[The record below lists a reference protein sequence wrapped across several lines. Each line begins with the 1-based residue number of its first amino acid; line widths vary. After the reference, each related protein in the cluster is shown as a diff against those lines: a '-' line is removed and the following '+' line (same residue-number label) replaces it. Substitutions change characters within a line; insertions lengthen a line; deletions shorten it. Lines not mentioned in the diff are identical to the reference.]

1 MSQRSKLIMKLA
13 QSQRSTEGRK
23 IKCWEVVRNEIP
35 GKEEVDNHQKKF
47 DRSHL
52 GTAENRNEIF
62 DDFKENVTNNT
73 ECPKKDVNGPL
84 INSSVST
91 YKDQSN
97 FLQAEN
103 NNLSNTCIERNS
115 VAQHLDDF
123 PGSSENADPFANSD
137 DSDKDPDYLL
147 SSDITNSTHSVT
159 EKVQQKPEEQQHTEP
174 KKTRKRKRNTSGW
187 KKNAA
192 KIARNSGKG
201 YVSTSISR
209 KVMKAREMKR
219 PCTETCKLKCSSKI
233 TTESRKLIFEN
244 YWALGDIQRQRDYLS
259 SCMAPIKPK
268 YQYHRNETKRRDNNA
283 FHFTINGTPIRVC
296 KLFFKSTL
304 DITDRPIR
312 TVIDKKSQVG
322 GMVLT
327 DLRGKHGKHR
337 KLDHGIKDGIRRHIN
352 SIPRIESHYTRARSS
367 CEYTEGGKS
376 LRDLHRDYVKECTE
390 NNIPYGNYL
399 MYHHIFTHEYNI
411 SFFRPKKDQCSICAT
426 YANANQNEQESLKD
440 EFEKHLS
447 EKNLSRTEKQSD
459 KQKISDNYILAC
471 FDLQAV
477 MPCPKGETS
486 TFYYKSKLNVLNF
499 TVYELR
505 QNEKGDQC
513 YCYVWDE
520 TQGQRGANEIGSC
533 LFKYI
538 EQKSK
543 TNLDGAIEI
552 LLYSDNCV
560 GQQKNRY
567 ILSMYIYA
575 LLTFQNIKSITHK
588 FLIVGHTQNEGDN
601 AHSLI
606 ERQVKRSLK
615 SGPIFL
621 PAEYVG
627 LIKGAKKTG
636 NPYLVTEMSFKDF
649 FQSKATE

>member
-1 MSQRSKLIMKLA
+1 M
-13 QSQRSTEGRK
+13 
-23 IKCWEVVRNEIP
+23 
-35 GKEEVDNHQKKF
+35 
-47 DRSHL
+47 
-52 GTAENRNEIF
+52 
-62 DDFKENVTNNT
+62 
-73 ECPKKDVNGPL
+73 PKKRCQGPL

-115 VAQHLDDF
+115 VAQHLDNF

-147 SSDITNSTHSVT
+147 SSDSTSSTHSVT
-159 EKVQQKPEEQQHTEP
+159 EKVQQKPGEQQHTEP

-209 KVMKAREMKR
+209 KVMKAREIKP

-304 DITDRPIR
+304 DITDRPTR

-327 DLRGKHGKHR
+327 DLRGKHGKHH

-352 SIPRIESHYTRARSS
+352 SIPIESHYTRARSS
-367 CEYTEGGKS
+367 CEYIEGGKS

-390 NNIPYGNYL
+390 NNMPYGNYL
-399 MYHHIFTHEYNI
+399 MYHHNFTHEYNI

-426 YANANQNEQESLKD
+426 YANANQNEEESLKD

-459 KQKISDNYILAC
+459 KQTISDNYILAC

-486 TFYYKSKLNVLNF
+486 TFYYKSKLN
-499 TVYELR
+499 
-505 QNEKGDQC
+505 
-513 YCYVWDE
+513 
-520 TQGQRGANEIGSC
+520 
-533 LFKYI
+533 
-538 EQKSK
+538 
-543 TNLDGAIEI
+543 
-552 LLYSDNCV
+552 
-560 GQQKNRY
+560 
-567 ILSMYIYA
+567 
-575 LLTFQNIKSITHK
+575 
-588 FLIVGHTQNEGDN
+588 NEGGN

-606 ERQVKRSLK
+606 ECQVKRSLK

-621 PAEYVG
+621 PAEYIG
-627 LIKGAKKTG
+627 LIKSAKKTR

-649 FQSKATE
+649 FNLKQLNEKLGNLECTRNNDGKLSDMKVIKIEKEDPFKILYKTSYAQEGYSVLHIRRRRSSVKTNVLGLEPLYKKELQISDQKKEV